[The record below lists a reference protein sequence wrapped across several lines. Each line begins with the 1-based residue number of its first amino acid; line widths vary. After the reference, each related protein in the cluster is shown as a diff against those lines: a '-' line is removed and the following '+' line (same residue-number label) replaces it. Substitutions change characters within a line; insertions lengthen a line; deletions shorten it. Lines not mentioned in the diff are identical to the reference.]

1 MTWWKDKPFRMIQ
14 NNLRDIDAAMD
25 IDKYVDTLKEFH
37 ANVCMVGC
45 GGITSFYPTELP
57 YQQPSPYM
65 KGDFIGRL
73 VEKCHENNIR
83 VIARFDFSKT
93 NIKFKEQLADCYS
106 LSVHGEPVLYND
118 TIATCVNGRYQ
129 QELSMKILE
138 EVITRYPVD
147 GVFFNMFGYQ
157 TWDYS
162 GNYVGICQ
170 CESCKR
176 RFKEFSGYDLP
187 TVEDEQDE
195 VFRKYQQ
202 FRSFTTNELVEKIYA
217 FVKKLNPE
225 IAVCTYS
232 SKGVDLVRNESNSA
246 VDRPLPFW
254 TMASENNV
262 DIIRGT
268 FEDRFS
274 SNCCINAVD
283 IFYRFQGVSTQLNAL
298 RLYGAMASGGNL
310 DWCIIGGFETYP
322 DKKNF
327 ESVKEI
333 FGFHEANEQMFAGLT
348 SCAKVLLVNPQG
360 EKSDSG
366 KEYLGI
372 YKMLKEEHIL
382 FDVIDLREREILEQR
397 AGSYQTI
404 ILPAVSALE
413 ESTLKALENSGAVII
428 GTAAAL
434 INGGEEEIFGCKVLS
449 KIEKIRS
456 SYMLTQPKEI
466 FVSFKDRDW
475 VYLDKEAY
483 LIETVAEN
491 QNYLPFVSPSM
502 YGPPERCFGHQVTEN
517 ACVSVK
523 AGKSIYYPWRVGS
536 LYYEQ
541 GYEDFKQIFMDV
553 FRAHAANAQEITVE
567 APPCVEVFYHQY
579 GEGQYLLQFLNYSG
593 FNGMTFYDPLP
604 IGRIKVKIK
613 GWGKEEKELEV
624 SLDGLYKAIPLTCE
638 V

>member
-1 MTWWKDKPFRMIQ
+1 MTWWIDKPFRMIQ
-14 NNLRDIDAAMD
+14 NNLRDVDASMD

-45 GGITSFYPTELP
+45 GGITSFYPTKLP

-65 KGDFIGRL
+65 KGDFMGRL
-73 VEKCHENNIR
+73 VEKCHKNNIR

-106 LSVHGEPVLYND
+106 VSIYGTPILYND

-162 GNYVGICQ
+162 GNYMGICQ

-176 RFKEFSGYDLP
+176 RFKEFSGYNLP
-187 TVEDEQDE
+187 TIEDEQDA

-202 FRSFTTNELVEKIYA
+202 FRSFTTGELVEKIYS
-217 FVKKLNPE
+217 FVKKLNPQV
-225 IAVCTYS
+225 AVCTYS

-268 FEDRFS
+268 FADKYS

-283 IFYRFQGVSTQLNAL
+283 IFYRFQGVSPQLNAL

-322 DKKNF
+322 DRKNF

-333 FGFHEANEQMFAGLT
+333 FAFHEANEQMFAHLT
-348 SCAKVLLVNPQG
+348 SCAKVLLINPQG
-360 EKSDSG
+360 EKSGSG

-382 FDVIDLREREILEQR
+382 FDVIDLREREILEQKVCD
-397 AGSYQTI
+397 YQTI

-413 ESTLKALENSGAVII
+413 ESTLKALKDSGAVII

-434 INGGEEEIFGCKVLS
+434 SENGAEEIFGCILLS
-449 KIEKIRS
+449 KIERIRS
-456 SYMLTQPKEI
+456 SYMLTEPKEI
-466 FVSFKDRDW
+466 FTSFADRDW

-483 LIETVAEN
+483 FMEPDKEN
-491 QNYLPFVSPSM
+491 QNYLPFVRPSM
-502 YGPPERCFGHQVTEN
+502 YGPPGFRIGLHIKDLNNVMETAREVGMDIPLTGQVMDMMQTLKAEGWEDKDH
-517 ACVSVK
+517 SV
-523 AGKSIYYPWRVGS
+523 G
-536 LYYEQ
+536 
-541 GYEDFKQIFMDV
+541 
-553 FRAHAANAQEITVE
+553 TV
-567 APPCVEVFYHQY
+567 
-579 GEGQYLLQFLNYSG
+579 
-593 FNGMTFYDPLP
+593 
-604 IGRIKVKIK
+604 
-613 GWGKEEKELEV
+613 
-624 SLDGLYKAIPLTCE
+624 LYKADGNFLI
-638 V
+638 